1 MTCLD
6 IVASVKVF
14 EQLQLSQEVK
24 FILQKIYYFIFF
36 FSTKQMADK
45 LVFLDT
51 GYVSRFQ

>member
-24 FILQKIYYFIFF
+24 FILQKIYYFFF
-36 FSTKQMADK
+36 LHKAN
-45 LVFLDT
+45 
-51 GYVSRFQ
+51 GR